1 MRAAPGEDRPRTPT
15 FHANPGVVASARSH
29 GPDAPRV
36 RSESPDPQ
44 SRQEAASLCR
54 EHILLVLSRI
64 LQREPGD
71 RPDPGALQSAR
82 PDLRLAARRL
92 RTSKPSARTAMQ
104 GPVKGCAG
112 VATVHQLR
120 KNGAG
125 NAPYREVVVCTTRSS
140 CSHNP
145 ANIFRF
151 RFITLASKWVGQSW
165 RTEWLMEIGTKGAT
179 HSLGARFG
187 LHGREKGGVERKDPC
202 VTVAQAT
209 RMQGFCH
216 TRRKQTRRIMPED
229 VGHNATRLICPLC
242 AQRGPQKPE
251 DVPRTVMWPGR

>member
-1 MRAAPGEDRPRTPT
+1 MARTRRGCVLRAPIHSPGRKPLRCAGNTSFSP
-15 FHANPGVVASARSH
+15 FLGFSSANHVIVPIPARC
-29 GPDAPRV
+29 
-36 RSESPDPQ
+36 
-44 SRQEAASLCR
+44 SRQDLTAPQQHRHLR
-54 EHILLVLSRI
+54 DQINLWTVPHF
-64 LQREPGD
+64 P
-71 RPDPGALQSAR
+71 
-82 PDLRLAARRL
+82 LRLAARRL

-151 RFITLASKWVGQSW
+151 RFITLASKWVEQSW
-165 RTEWLMEIGTKGAT
+165 RAEWLMEIGTKGAT

-187 LHGREKGGVERKDPC
+187 LHGREKGGAGRRDSC

-209 RMQGFCH
+209 R
-216 TRRKQTRRIMPED
+216 T
-229 VGHNATRLICPLC
+229 
-242 AQRGPQKPE
+242 
-251 DVPRTVMWPGR
+251 